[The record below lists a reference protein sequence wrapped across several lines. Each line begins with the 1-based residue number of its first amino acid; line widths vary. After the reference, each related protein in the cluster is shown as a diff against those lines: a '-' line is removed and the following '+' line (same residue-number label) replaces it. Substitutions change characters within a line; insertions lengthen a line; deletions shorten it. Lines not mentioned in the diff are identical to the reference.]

1 MKSAVQILKSKS
13 EQAVETVTPST
24 SVFDAV
30 KRMAEKNIGALL
42 VLEQQKIVGIITER
56 DYARK
61 IVLMGR
67 SSKETPVRDVMSFP
81 VMYVRPDQSNEECM
95 ALMTDNRVR
104 HLPVVDQGKLMGL
117 ISIGDLVKDI
127 ISEQKF
133 IIEQLEHYITGD
145 RG

>member
-1 MKSAVQILKSKS
+1 MKSVAEILRSKP
-13 EQAVETVTPST
+13 EQAVHTIAPSA

-30 KRMAEKNIGALL
+30 KLMAEKSIGALL
-42 VLEQQKIVGIITER
+42 VMEDLKIDGIITER

-67 SSKETPVRDVMSFP
+67 SSKETPVRDIMTSA
-81 VMYVRPDQSNEECM
+81 VMYVRPDQTNEECM

-104 HLPVVDQGKLMGL
+104 HLPVIDNGKLIGL

-133 IIEQLEHYITGD
+133 IIDQLEHYIMGD
-145 RG
+145 RA

>member
-1 MKSAVQILKSKS
+1 MKSVAEILKSKP
-13 EQAVETVTPST
+13 EQTVHTITPSA

-30 KRMAEKNIGALL
+30 KLMAEKSIGALL
-42 VLEQQKIVGIITER
+42 VMEDLKIDGIITER

-67 SSKETPVRDVMSFP
+67 SSKETPVRDIMTSP
-81 VMYVRPDQSNEECM
+81 VMYVRPEQTNEECM

-104 HLPVVDQGKLMGL
+104 HLPVIDDGKLMGL

-133 IIEQLEHYITGD
+133 IIDQLEHYIMGD

>member
-1 MKSAVQILKSKS
+1 MKSVAQILKAKH
-13 EQAVETVTPST
+13 EQAVQTITPST

-42 VLEQQKIVGIITER
+42 VMEDAKILGIITER

-61 IVLMGR
+61 IALMGR
-67 SSKETPVRDVMSFP
+67 SSKETPVRDIMTSP
-81 VMYVRPDQSNEECM
+81 VMYVRPDQTNEECM

-104 HLPVVDQGKLMGL
+104 HLPVVDGGKLIGL
-117 ISIGDLVKDI
+117 VSIGDLVKDI

-133 IIEQLEHYITGD
+133 IIDQLEHYIKGD

>member
-1 MKSAVQILKSKS
+1 MKSAAQVLKAKPR
-13 EQAVETVTPST
+13 QTVETVAPST

-30 KRMAEKNIGALL
+30 KLMAEKNIGALL

-104 HLPVVDQGKLMGL
+104 HLPVVDKGKLIGL

-145 RG
+145 LG

>member
-1 MKSAVQILKSKS
+1 MKSVAQILKSKP
-13 EQAVETVTPST
+13 EQTVHTITPST

-30 KRMAEKNIGALL
+30 KLMAKKNIGALL
-42 VLEQQKIVGIITER
+42 VMEDVNMVGIITER

-67 SSKETPVRDVMSFP
+67 SSKETPVRDTMTSP
-81 VMYVRPDQSNEECM
+81 VMYVRPDQTNEECM

-104 HLPVVDQGKLMGL
+104 HLPVMDNGKLIGL

-127 ISEQKF
+127 IAEQKF
-133 IIEQLEHYITGD
+133 TIQQLEHYIMGD

>member
-1 MKSAVQILKSKS
+1 MKSAAQILKSKP
-13 EQAVETVTPST
+13 QLRVETVTPST
-24 SVFDAV
+24 PVLDAI

-42 VLEQQKIVGIITER
+42 VLEDQKIVGMFTER

-61 IVLMGR
+61 IILMGR
-67 SSKETPVRDVMSFP
+67 SSKDTPVRDVMSFP
-81 VMYVRPDQSNEECM
+81 VLHVRPDQSNEECM
-95 ALMTDNRVR
+95 ALMTENRVR
-104 HLPVVDQGKLMGL
+104 HLPVVDMGKLIGL

-133 IIEQLEHYITGD
+133 IIEQLERYIAGD